1 VGQDLPDQLA
11 NGAEDFLVKL
21 VRLRF
26 AAHLASLPGPRPHSV
41 PMNGVSRH
49 GGGIIYLVYL

>member
-21 VRLRF
+21 VRLRV
-26 AAHLASLPGPRPHSV
+26 AAHLASLPQGPLPQCAQAR
-41 PMNGVSRH
+41 
-49 GGGIIYLVYL
+49 GGIIYLVYR